1 MIVTSCLLGNGSIE
15 HSMRLGRRVER
26 LAVQSSKMPG
36 RWHLLVRLDS
46 TLLSYNV
53 ADDEGEAVRWVVEG

>member
-1 MIVTSCLLGNGSIE
+1 MVSYLASDGRVV
-15 HSMRLGRRVER
+15 HSVRIGRRVER
-26 LAVQSSKMPG
+26 LAVQSRNVVG

-46 TLLSYNV
+46 TLLPYDV

>member
-1 MIVTSCLLGNGSIE
+1 MNVASYLLRNGKVAHSFRVGN
-15 HSMRLGRRVER
+15 RVER
-26 LAVQSSKMPG
+26 LAVQSFDLR

-46 TLLSYNV
+46 TLLPYDV

>member
-1 MIVTSCLLGNGSIE
+1 VTVTSCVLGNGAVE

-26 LAVQSSKMPG
+26 LAVQSHNVVG

-46 TLLSYNV
+46 TLLPYDV